1 MGKGSKSR
9 TRDTSESLTVTLR
22 SAPKIRTWPTT
33 RLTEI
38 QDFRSF
44 DFSPGTRP
52 AKLFSGSNASVG
64 YVPNVNKS
72 TQGRKARTFNAQL
85 AFNAPAETLVCVRRS
100 RRKEVLFAKKKTGKG
115 GQRKPRRTPWSQ
127 YKC

>member
-1 MGKGSKSR
+1 MAKGKNRNSG

-22 SAPKIRTWPTT
+22 SRPKTYSWPSP
-33 RLTEI
+33 LTQI
-38 QDFRSF
+38 QDLRTF

-64 YVPNVNKS
+64 YVPNVNKPQS
-72 TQGRKARTFNAQL
+72 KTKNRAQL
-85 AFNAPAETLVCVRRS
+85 AFTAPAETLVCVRRS
-100 RRKEVLFAKKKTGKG
+100 RRKEVLFAKKKTGKS
-115 GQRKPRRTPWSQ
+115 GQRKPRRSAWSS